1 MRGYLFRHAKYE
13 ARLLIRSEHISSI
26 DNYYIY
32 KKWVREMVEGDKSI
46 SNHMNNTIT
55 RISVGLESGVATPT
69 HS

>member
-1 MRGYLFRHAKYE
+1 
-13 ARLLIRSEHISSI
+13 
-26 DNYYIY
+26 
-32 KKWVREMVEGDKSI
+32 MVEGDKSI